1 VNDKGLGARRA
12 LVTGGA
18 SGIGAAVARQLAAL
32 GAAGVIIDVVPA
44 ELVEPPPG
52 WIVLTAD
59 VRHEPEFAAA
69 VRQAAN
75 HLGGLDGVV
84 AAAGVVPAWQPIAE
98 LDLDDFDR
106 VLAINV
112 RGVIATIKHARPL
125 LASPATIT
133 VVGSVNSWR
142 GDPQIA
148 SYVASKH
155 AVLGLIRSAALA
167 LGASGVR
174 VNGVGPGPVATDALL
189 SRMAARQHVTGL
201 SVDAAIAAAGKV
213 TALGRI
219 ATVDEVVAAIVFL
232 TSECSSGIT
241 GQLLNVD
248 CGIL

>member
-1 VNDKGLGARRA
+1 MGLGGRRA

-18 SGIGAAVARQLAAL
+18 TGIGAAVARRLAAL
-32 GAAGVIIDVVPA
+32 GSVGAIIDVVPA
-44 ELVEPPPG
+44 ELVEAPPG
-52 WIVLTAD
+52 WVALAAD
-59 VRHEPEFAAA
+59 VRHEHEIAAA
-69 VRQAAN
+69 VRQAAA
-75 HLGGLDGVV
+75 HLGGLDAVI
-84 AAAGVVPAWQPIAE
+84 ATAGVVPSWQPMGD

-112 RGVIATIKHARPL
+112 RGVAATMKHASTL

-133 VVGSVNSWR
+133 VVGSLNSWR

-167 LGASGVR
+167 LGASGIR
-174 VNGVGPGPVATDALL
+174 VNGVGPGPVATSALL
-189 SRMAARQHVTGL
+189 SRIAARQHATGL
-201 SVDAAIAAAGKV
+201 SVDAAIAAAGKA

>member
-1 VNDKGLGARRA
+1 MSDTGLGGRRV

-18 SGIGAAVARQLAAL
+18 TGIGAAVAQRLAVL
-32 GAAGVIIDVVPA
+32 GASGVVIDVVSA

-52 WIVLTAD
+52 WLVLTAD
-59 VRHEPEFAAA
+59 VRHETEIAAA
-69 VRQAAN
+69 VRQAAD
-75 HLGGLDGVV
+75 HLGSLDGVV
-84 AAAGVVPAWQPIAE
+84 AAAGVVPAWQPMAE
-98 LDLDDFDR
+98 LDLSDFDR
-106 VLAINV
+106 VMAINV
-112 RGVIATIKHARPL
+112 RGVAATIKHASPL

-133 VVGSVNSWR
+133 VVGSLNSWR
-142 GDPQIA
+142 GDPQIP

-167 LGASGVR
+167 LGSSGVR
-174 VNGVGPGPVATDALL
+174 VNGVGPGPVATGALRT
-189 SRMAARQHVTGL
+189 RMAARQHATGL
-201 SVDAAIAAAGKV
+201 SVEAAIAAAGKA

-232 TSECSSGIT
+232 TSQCSSGIT

>member
-1 VNDKGLGARRA
+1 MELSGRRV
-12 LVTGGA
+12 LVTGAA
-18 SGIGAAVARQLAAL
+18 SGIGAAAARRLAEL
-32 GAAGVIIDVVPA
+32 GAIGVIIDVVPA
-44 ELVEPPPG
+44 ELVDPPTG
-52 WIVLTAD
+52 WVVLTAD
-59 VRHEPEFAAA
+59 VRDEHEFAAA
-69 VRQAAN
+69 MRQAAD

-84 AAAGVVPAWQPIAE
+84 AAAGVVPSWQPMAE

-112 RGVIATIKHARPL
+112 RGVAATIKHASPL

-148 SYVASKH
+148 SYLASKH

-167 LGASGVR
+167 LGASGIR
-174 VNGVGPGPVATDALL
+174 VNGVGPGPIATDALL
-189 SRMAARQHVTGL
+189 SRIVARQHTTGL
-201 SVDAAIAAAGKV
+201 SVDAAIAAAGNP

-232 TSECSSGIT
+232 LSECSSGIT

>member
-1 VNDKGLGARRA
+1 MELGGRRV

-18 SGIGAAVARQLAAL
+18 SGIGAAVAHRFAVL
-32 GAAGVIIDVVPA
+32 GASGVIIDVVPA
-44 ELVEPPPG
+44 ELVAPPPG
-52 WIVLTAD
+52 WLAITAD
-59 VRHEPEFAAA
+59 VRHEHEIATA
-69 VRQAAN
+69 VRQGAD

-84 AAAGVVPAWQPIAE
+84 AAAGVVPAWQPMAD

-112 RGVIATIKHARPL
+112 RGVAATIKHASPL

-155 AVLGLIRSAALA
+155 AVLGLIRSAAQA
-167 LGASGVR
+167 LGASGIR

-189 SRMAARQHVTGL
+189 SRMAARQDATGL
-201 SVDAAIAAAGKV
+201 SVEAAIAAAGKA

-219 ATVDEVVAAIVFL
+219 ATVDEVVAAIVYL
-232 TSECSSGIT
+232 TSEGSSGIT

>member
-1 VNDKGLGARRA
+1 VSDTELSGRRA

-18 SGIGAAVARQLAAL
+18 SGIGAAVAHRFAEL
-32 GAAGVIIDVVPA
+32 GASGVIIDVVPA
-44 ELVEPPPG
+44 GLVEPPPG
-52 WIVLTAD
+52 WVVLNAD
-59 VRHEPEFAAA
+59 VRQEHEIAAA
-69 VRQAAN
+69 VGQAAD
-75 HLGGLDGVV
+75 HLGGLDSVV
-84 AAAGVVPAWQPIAE
+84 AAAGVVPAWQPLAE
-98 LDLDDFDR
+98 LDLSDFDR

-112 RGVIATIKHARPL
+112 LGVAATIKHASPL
-125 LASPATIT
+125 LVRPATIT
-133 VVGSVNSWR
+133 VVGSLNSWR
-142 GDPQIA
+142 GDPRIP

-174 VNGVGPGPVATDALL
+174 VNGVGPGPVATEALL
-189 SRMAARQHVTGL
+189 SRMAARQHATGL
-201 SVDAAIAAAGKV
+201 SVEAAIAAAGTA

-232 TSECSSGIT
+232 TSQCSSGIS